1 MKKPIYK
8 LNINQI
14 IKLIRMFYYTKW
26 CMDYDG
32 CFEDDKHFKIWLK
45 ERINLVIKE

>member
-1 MKKPIYK
+1 
-8 LNINQI
+8 
-14 IKLIRMFYYTKW
+14 MFYYTKW

-45 ERINLVIKE
+45 EKINLVIKE

>member
-26 CMDYDG
+26 CTDDDS
-32 CFEDDKHFKIWLK
+32 FSDDKHFKIWLK